1 MQFSIV
7 CPLSLLVCAGVVP
20 PTIILIGVC
29 RCVASYHYPYW
40 CVQVWCLLPLD
51 LGGGLSRGG
60 MGGGGRFPSTSSD
73 DSSPL
78 NGEAVGMCV
87 CVCAR

>member
-1 MQFSIV
+1 MQV
-7 CPLSLLVCAGVVP
+7 W
-20 PTIILIGVC
+20 
-29 RCVASYHYPYW
+29 CVQQW

-60 MGGGGRFPSTSSD
+60 TGGGGRFPSTSSD

-78 NGEAVGMCV
+78 NGEAVCMCV
-87 CVCAR
+87 CVCGWGSTIRVLYNFRTVADYFAWP